1 MPTGDGHRSRG
12 RRGRGPAVAW
22 EVVGMSGGDQDKWLE
37 PEQPI
42 LGWLGLTRGLPT
54 NAYGLLIR
62 SLPPGK
68 QFWDTWRG

>member
-37 PEQPI
+37 PAFQKLKALAFPNS
-42 LGWLGLTRGLPT
+42 LSSLSWGGW
-54 NAYGLLIR
+54 A
-62 SLPPGK
+62 SPGGCL
-68 QFWDTWRG
+68 QTPMVS